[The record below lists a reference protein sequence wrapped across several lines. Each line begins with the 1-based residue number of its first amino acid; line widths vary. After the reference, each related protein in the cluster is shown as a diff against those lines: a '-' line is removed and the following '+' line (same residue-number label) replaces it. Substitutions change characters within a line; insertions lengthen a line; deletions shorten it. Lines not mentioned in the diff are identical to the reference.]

1 MKYPEQFFYDLYG
14 KNIKY
19 TMTVFAL
26 IVLGA
31 WGCFVYIHLKHE
43 DFLESNVREIE
54 VVSVFNQRGVIFL
67 NQSYKLL
74 GTTNNDSVSMD
85 DILVPGATLKKTEK
99 LDSIVIIDINGKV
112 HSFNLNDKSYW

>member
-14 KNIKY
+14 KNITY
-19 TMTVFAL
+19 TMSVFAL

-74 GTTNNDSVSMD
+74 GTTNNDKVSMD
-85 DILVPGATLKKTEK
+85 DILVSGAILKKTEK
-99 LDSIVIIDINGKV
+99 LDSIVIIDIDGKV
-112 HSFNLNDKSYW
+112 HSFNLNDKSY